1 MCRFGDFRALGLN
14 WMSVSNPSLPG
25 SDPCGR
31 EGRKVVNILKSAVA
45 LNKTTHIPVLALH
58 LMSDLTQICGILS
71 PLRVTL
77 LCLVCFKGTVYLLL
91 INASNV
97 NSLTQ
102 PLTLLSAKMFS
113 TWKKM
118 QLKKTIY
125 SLKFL
130 NKPVKI
136 NRWIYKWNQLLFA
149 LCYRS
154 YTEPQNTVFWNPPS
168 MI

>member
-1 MCRFGDFRALGLN
+1 
-14 WMSVSNPSLPG
+14 MSVSNPSLPG

-113 TWKKM
+113 TWKKK

-136 NRWIYKWNQLLFA
+136 NR
-149 LCYRS
+149 
-154 YTEPQNTVFWNPPS
+154 
-168 MI
+168 